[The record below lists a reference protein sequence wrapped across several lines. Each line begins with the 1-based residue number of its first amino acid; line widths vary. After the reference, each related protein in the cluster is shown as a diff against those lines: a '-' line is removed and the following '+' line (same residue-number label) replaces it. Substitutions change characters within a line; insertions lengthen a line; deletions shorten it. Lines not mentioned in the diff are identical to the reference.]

1 MGHFTAMAS
10 LFDILRFYRIHTGAA
25 TAALPTL
32 AALSLGADTM
42 SAVLVFLIAIFH
54 HAWGFSLNELGDLE
68 LDRSSEALSHKPL
81 VSEALKK
88 TFAWFLSTL
97 SLLISL
103 SLLVLLIALN
113 EVGLAIP
120 MALFAGSTVS
130 GIIYDMKG
138 KRFPS
143 DIFVAIWILLLV
155 LSTSSCI
162 AGGLPVESGVL
173 AVGSLS
179 FLQLLFNNSVEGGI
193 KDIEN
198 DRISG
203 ARTMAIVLD
212 CRAVEKGYIL
222 SNPFVTWGFLLRGAF
237 VLAASLFSMMISI
250 SADWELWWAA
260 LVSVMTVSIFAH
272 SFRFLKKELIIDRKE
287 LLGIFSKHEM
297 ASVLV
302 LCAVVIP
309 IVGIPETVIIIVIAV
324 LWFVFMNRIM
334 YGTGIKPGV

>member
-1 MGHFTAMAS
+1 MAS
-10 LFDILRFYRIHTGAA
+10 LFDILRFYRIHTGAV

-42 SAVLVFLIAIFH
+42 SALLVFLVAIFH

-68 LDRSSEALSHKPL
+68 LDRRSDALKHKPL
-81 VSEALKK
+81 VSGALKK

-103 SLLVLLIALN
+103 SLLVLLIAIN
-113 EVGLAIP
+113 EGGLLIP
-120 MALFAGSTVS
+120 LSLFAGATVS
-130 GIIYDMKG
+130 GIVYDIKG

-143 DIFVAIWILLLV
+143 DIFVALWILLLV
-155 LSTSSCI
+155 LSTSSSL
-162 AGGLPVESGVL
+162 GDGFRVEIGVL
-173 AVGSLS
+173 AVGTLS

-198 DRISG
+198 DRISK

-212 CRAVEKGYIL
+212 CRAGEKGCIL
-222 SNPFVTWGFLLRGAF
+222 SSPFVTWGLFLRGAF
-237 VLAASLFSMMISI
+237 VIAAGVFSMMISI
-250 SADWELWWAA
+250 SAGWGLWWAA
-260 LVSVMTVSIFAH
+260 LVSVVAVSIFAH
-272 SFRFLKKELIIDRKE
+272 SFRFLKRELIIDRKE

-302 LCAVVIP
+302 LCAVVLP
-309 IVGIPETVIIIVIAV
+309 IAGILETIIIIVIAV
-324 LWFVFMNRIM
+324 LWFVVMNRMM